1 MPKFAP
7 NTGFKMPGVGSRNI
21 DSPGNFRDEQHVD
34 KMGYCDTTEDRMLP
48 EGSSP
53 LKARYTT
60 TGYRKDI
67 KELDLPQ
74 GAPAKEDEVYEKTE
88 TIETTD
94 AKEPIKK
101 DEPTSNQISYGM
113 DTTPDERVLGSE
125 TGNTNVRTNDAYDK
139 LKKGEDGKA
148 LAYKGFKGGD
158 EKAFDKYVKNY
169 WANENATTVAGT
181 SSYWSQ
187 KNKEL
192 RKTITEKE
200 YNELEQQRKDQE
212 A

>member
-88 TIETTD
+88 TID
-94 AKEPIKK
+94 NGKEPVEENKSSS
-101 DEPTSNQISYGM
+101 DRVSYGM
-113 DTTPDERVLGSE
+113 DTTADKTVLGSE
-125 TGNTNVRTNDAYDK
+125 QAGTGNSYIDSFSG
-139 LKKGEDGKA
+139 LKKGDDGGA
-148 LAYKGFKGGD
+148 LAQGGFGGGD
-158 EKAFDKYVKNY
+158 LKDWTTYVKGYN
-169 WANENATTVAGT
+169 ANKNATTVAGT